1 MEIKS
6 NMKKTYLRNY
16 NEAKGIVVNKKRVL
30 KYKTNKVPTYLTSS
44 LITITLLSICTILFS
59 LIDSSNIFKTIF
71 LVLLITYIS
80 YSIIRAIGSIL
91 LKKNQIDLIN
101 TITIDENGITD
112 KSFFKIKI
120 NLSWDKIKAVVVKKY
135 TVTFITDTQLYFFFD
150 IKDKEEILKQVK
162 KYSKETLI
170 IE

>member
-30 KYKTNKVPTYLTSS
+30 KHKTNKVPTYLTSA

-59 LIDSSNIFKTIF
+59 IIDSSNIFKTIF
-71 LVLLITYIS
+71 LVLLIIYIS
-80 YSIIRAIGSIL
+80 YSILRTIVSIL

-101 TITIDENGITD
+101 TTTIDENGITD

>member
-59 LIDSSNIFKTIF
+59 IIDSSNIFKTIF
-71 LVLLITYIS
+71 LVLLIIYIS
-80 YSIIRAIGSIL
+80 YSIIRTIGSIL

>member
-16 NEAKGIVVNKKRVL
+16 NEAKGIAVNKKRVL
-30 KYKTNKVPTYLTSS
+30 KHKTNKVPTYLTSA
-44 LITITLLSICTILFS
+44 LITITLLSLCTIIFS
-59 LIDSSNIFKTIF
+59 IIDSSNIFKMFF
-71 LVLLITYIS
+71 LVSLITYIS
-80 YSIIRAIGSIL
+80 YSIIRTISSIL

-101 TITIDENGITD
+101 TIVIDEEGITD

-120 NLSWDKIKAVVVKKY
+120 NVSWDKIPAVVVKKH
-135 TVTFITDTQLYFFFD
+135 TVTFITDTQLFFFFD
-150 IKDKEEILKQVK
+150 IKNKEEILKLVK
-162 KYSKETLI
+162 KYSKNTLI

>member
-30 KYKTNKVPTYLTSS
+30 KHKTNKVPTYLTSA

-59 LIDSSNIFKTIF
+59 IIDSSNIFKTIF

-80 YSIIRAIGSIL
+80 YSIIRTIGSIL

>member
-30 KYKTNKVPTYLTSS
+30 KHKTNKVPTYLTSA

-59 LIDSSNIFKTIF
+59 IIDSSNIFKTIF

-80 YSIIRAIGSIL
+80 YSIIRTIGSIL
-91 LKKNQIDLIN
+91 LKNNQIDLIN

>member
-30 KYKTNKVPTYLTSS
+30 KYKTNKVPTYLTSA

-59 LIDSSNIFKTIF
+59 IIDSSNIFKTIF

-80 YSIIRAIGSIL
+80 YSIIRTIGSIL

>member
-80 YSIIRAIGSIL
+80 YSIIRTIGSIL

>member
-30 KYKTNKVPTYLTSS
+30 KHKTNKVQTYLTSA

-59 LIDSSNIFKTIF
+59 IIDSSNIFKTIF

-80 YSIIRAIGSIL
+80 YSIIRTIGSIL

>member
-6 NMKKTYLRNY
+6 NMRKTYLRNY

-30 KYKTNKVPTYLTSS
+30 KYKTNKVPTYLTSA
-44 LITITLLSICTILFS
+44 LITITLLAICTILFS
-59 LIDSSNIFKTIF
+59 IIDSSNIFKTIF
-71 LVLLITYIS
+71 LVLLIIYIS
-80 YSIIRAIGSIL
+80 YSILRTIASIL

-120 NLSWDKIKAVVVKKY
+120 NLSWDKIKAVVIKKY
-135 TVTFITDTQLYFFFD
+135 TITFITDTQLYFFFD

>member
-30 KYKTNKVPTYLTSS
+30 KHKTNKVPTYLTSA

-59 LIDSSNIFKTIF
+59 IIDSSNIFKTIF
-71 LVLLITYIS
+71 LVILITYIS
-80 YSIIRAIGSIL
+80 YSIIRTIGSIL

>member
-30 KYKTNKVPTYLTSS
+30 KHKTNKVPTYLTSA

-59 LIDSSNIFKTIF
+59 IIDSSNIFKTIF
-71 LVLLITYIS
+71 LVLLIIYIS
-80 YSIIRAIGSIL
+80 YSIIRTIGSIL

>member
-30 KYKTNKVPTYLTSS
+30 KHKTNKVPTYLTSA

-80 YSIIRAIGSIL
+80 YSIIRTIGSIL

>member
-30 KYKTNKVPTYLTSS
+30 KYKTNKVPTYLTSV

-59 LIDSSNIFKTIF
+59 IIDSSNIFKTIF

-80 YSIIRAIGSIL
+80 YSIIRTIGSIL

-162 KYSKETLI
+162 KHSKETLI

>member
-30 KYKTNKVPTYLTSS
+30 KHQTNKVPTYLTSA
-44 LITITLLSICTILFS
+44 LITIVLLSLCLTIFS
-59 LIDSSNIFKTIF
+59 IIDQSNIFKTIF
-71 LVLLITYIS
+71 LVLLIVYIS
-80 YSIIRAIGSIL
+80 YSILRTIASVL

-120 NLSWDKIKAVVVKKY
+120 NISWNKIKAVVIKKY

-150 IKDKEEILKQVK
+150 IKHKEEILKLVK
-162 KYSKETLI
+162 KYSKDTPI

>member
-16 NEAKGIVVNKKRVL
+16 NEAKGIAVNKKRVL
-30 KYKTNKVPTYLTSS
+30 KHQTNKVPTYLTSA
-44 LITITLLSICTILFS
+44 LITITLLSICTLLFS
-59 LIDSSNIFKTIF
+59 IIDTSNIFKIYF
-71 LVLLITYIS
+71 LISLIVYIS
-80 YSIIRAIGSIL
+80 YVIIRTISSVL

-101 TITIDENGITD
+101 TIIIDEEGITD

-120 NLSWDKIKAVVVKKY
+120 NVSWDKIPAVVIKKH
-135 TVTFITDTQLYFFFD
+135 TVTFITDTQLFFFFD
-150 IKDKEEILKQVK
+150 IKNKEKILKLVK
-162 KYSKETLI
+162 KYSENTKV